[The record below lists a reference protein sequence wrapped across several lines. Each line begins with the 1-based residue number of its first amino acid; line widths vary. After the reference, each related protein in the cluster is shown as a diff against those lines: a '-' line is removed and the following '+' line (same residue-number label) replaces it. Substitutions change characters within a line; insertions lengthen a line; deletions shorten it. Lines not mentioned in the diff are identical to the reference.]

1 MLCTSN
7 PHETLL
13 GLTSRQTGKPEGN
26 ASKAIRASSCN
37 DKGLARPLLTPL
49 QCRDHGTI
57 NQSQWILI
65 KLEHQE
71 EIGEDEEEVRRE
83 GM

>member
-13 GLTSRQTGKPEGN
+13 GPTSRQTGKPEGN
-26 ASKAIRASSCN
+26 ASKAIRANSHN
-37 DKGLARPLLTPL
+37 NKVLARPLLTPL
-49 QCRDHGTI
+49 QHQDHGTI
-57 NQSQWILI
+57 NQSQWISI
-65 KLEHQE
+65 ELECRE
-71 EIGEDEEEVRRE
+71 EIGEDEEEVHRE